1 MEPKRK
7 DRLPPD
13 GRRKA
18 HKTRFVPKSFSVETL
33 RHSIATI
40 APVRSVIKKHTTTKN
55 GENPR
60 KNADLPHSMIRFA
73 RNANRKKALRPR
85 TIASRSSGLF
95 SGSRFAPLSPPP
107 VSKNGEAMHV
117 HPDDSSGAAPVSH
130 WIPSMPEPHCSYR
143 CLRDYI
149 LWCAFVKQIFK
160 IHGIAP
166 FRLSC
171 VPNGFC
177 ATRSPWSGRP
187 HRFAAGKR
195 LPFSGEA
202 FKQSMHSQKM
212 TATPKGPP
220 LSCLRLVYARFG
232 PR

>member
-1 MEPKRK
+1 
-7 DRLPPD
+7 
-13 GRRKA
+13 
-18 HKTRFVPKSFSVETL
+18 
-33 RHSIATI
+33 
-40 APVRSVIKKHTTTKN
+40 
-55 GENPR
+55 
-60 KNADLPHSMIRFA
+60 MIRRPPRSTLFPYTTLFRSSMA
-73 RNANRKKALRPR
+73 SVGYVLDATPR
-85 TIASRSSGLF
+85 TIAISTPDQIVALGNISNRKSDFMTPEALWAMGRI
-95 SGSRFAPLSPPP
+95 GGAQASPDGKLI
-107 VSKNGEAMHV
+107 VYRVAYYR
-117 HPDDSSGAAPVSH
+117 
-130 WIPSMPEPHCSYR
+130 EPHCSYR

-187 HRFAAGKR
+187 HCFAAGKR

-232 PR
+232 LR